1 MEAFP
6 NKHHCHSLFAE
17 AIRMG
22 ACMTSLKTH
31 SEKCSCGSV
40 EKQSQSV
47 LSSSLEMLAKDGKYA
62 VANTQE

>member
-1 MEAFP
+1 
-6 NKHHCHSLFAE
+6 
-17 AIRMG
+17 MG

-62 VANTQE
+62 VANTQEQNSFI